1 MTNKEQIN
9 RNIGLAFDFVR
20 HLISKPE
27 DADKL
32 PEEFELEFIE
42 KDFNI
47 SSDLNG
53 ENKKLVKVKNAFEVI
68 D

>member
-9 RNIGLAFDFVR
+9 RNIGLTFDFVR
-20 HLISKPE
+20 HLISSPE
-27 DADKL
+27 DANKL

-42 KDFNI
+42 KDFNV

-53 ENKKLVKVKNAFEVI
+53 ENKKLVKVKNAFEFI
-68 D
+68 E

>member
-1 MTNKEQIN
+1 MCAEAMTNKEQIN

-42 KDFNI
+42 KI
-47 SSDLNG
+47 LI
-53 ENKKLVKVKNAFEVI
+53 LHQT
-68 D
+68 